1 MRRNKRNE
9 QIDLLAEQQL
19 FCGFDAR
26 ALARID
32 GLVTRVEVRGGTRL
46 VTEGGRGQEMFIVI
60 DGEAEVSSE
69 GRVLGHIGA
78 GGFFGE
84 MAMLDRGPR
93 SATVTAVDDM
103 DVLVVGQDGFNS
115 LVDEPVVLRR
125 MLAAESGRLR
135 RANISA
141 SD

>member
-1 MRRNKRNE
+1 MVRRCSSSSTEKQRS
-9 QIDLLAEQQL
+9 
-19 FCGFDAR
+19 R
-26 ALARID
+26 AK
-32 GLVTRVEVRGGTRL
+32 GGCS
-46 VTEGGRGQEMFIVI
+46 G
-60 DGEAEVSSE
+60 
-69 GRVLGHIGA
+69 IGA